1 MSASLSFT
9 YYGHSCFAVVVD
21 GVRLLFDPFITG
33 NPKAS
38 SIDVNSIE
46 ADYILITHGHGDH
59 LADAVAIATRT
70 GAMVISNY
78 EIASWLGKQGVSRTH
93 GMNFGGSYPLPF
105 GRAKYV
111 VAVHSS
117 TLPDGS
123 PGGNP
128 GGFVVT
134 NGARTFYYAGD
145 TALTYDMKLIEAEF
159 SVDFAVLPIGD
170 TFTMGPED
178 AARAAAFVGTGKV
191 IGVHFDTF
199 PPIAIDHGMARGHF
213 EQLGMELVL
222 PVIGETIA
230 L

>member
-1 MSASLSFT
+1 MSAPLQFT
-9 YYGHSCFAVVVD
+9 YFGHSCFAVVVD

-33 NPKAS
+33 NPKAGS
-38 SIDVNSIE
+38 VDVNSIE

-70 GAMVISNY
+70 GAKVISNY
-78 EIASWLGKQGVSRTH
+78 EIASWLAKQGVSKTH
-93 GMNFGGSYPLPF
+93 GMNFGGSYALPF

-134 NGARTFYYAGD
+134 NGTRTFYYAGD

-178 AARAAAFVGTGKV
+178 AARAASFVGTSKV

-199 PPIAIDHGMARGHF
+199 PPIAINHDTARRHF
-213 EQLGMELVL
+213 KDLGIGLVL

>member
-1 MSASLSFT
+1 MTSTLQFT
-9 YYGHSCFAVVVD
+9 YYGHSCFSVTVD

-33 NPKAS
+33 NPKAG
-38 SIDVNSIE
+38 SIDVNSVE
-46 ADYILITHGHGDH
+46 ADFILITHGHGDH
-59 LADAVAIATRT
+59 LADAVAIAQRT

-78 EIASWLGKQGVSRTH
+78 EIASWLSKQGVARTH
-93 GMNFGGSYPLPF
+93 GMNFGGSYALPF

-134 NGARTFYYAGD
+134 NGKRTFYYAGD
-145 TALTYDMKLIEAEF
+145 TALTYDMKLIGEEF
-159 SVDFAVLPIGD
+159 TVDFAVLPVGD

-178 AARAAAFVGTGKV
+178 AARAAAFVGTSKV

-199 PPIAIDHGMARGHF
+199 PPIAINHDTARRHF
-213 EQLGMELVL
+213 HELGMELVL

>member
-1 MSASLSFT
+1 
-9 YYGHSCFAVVVD
+9 
-21 GVRLLFDPFITG
+21 
-33 NPKAS
+33 
-38 SIDVNSIE
+38 
-46 ADYILITHGHGDH
+46 
-59 LADAVAIATRT
+59 
-70 GAMVISNY
+70 SNY
-78 EIASWLGKQGVSRTH
+78 EIASWLAKQGVSKTH
-93 GMNFGGSYPLPF
+93 GMNFGGSYALPF

-134 NGARTFYYAGD
+134 NGTRTFYYAGD
-145 TALTYDMKLIEAEF
+145 TALTCDMKLIEAEF

-178 AARAAAFVGTGKV
+178 AARAASFVGTSKV

-199 PPIAIDHGMARGHF
+199 PPIAINHDTARRHF
-213 EQLGMELVL
+213 KDLGIELVL

>member
-1 MSASLSFT
+1 MSAPLQLT

-33 NPKAS
+33 NPKAGT
-38 SIDVNSIE
+38 IDVHSIE

-78 EIASWLGKQGVSRTH
+78 EIAAWLAKKGVSKTH
-93 GMNFGGSYPLPF
+93 GMNFGGSYALPF
-105 GRAKYV
+105 GRTKYV

-134 NGARTFYYAGD
+134 NGSRTFYYAGD

-159 SVDFAVLPIGD
+159 RVNFAVLPIGD

-178 AARAAAFVGTGKV
+178 AARAASFVGTSKV

-199 PPIAIDHGMARGHF
+199 PPIAINHDTARVHF
-213 EQLGMELVL
+213 QKLGIELVL
-222 PVIGETIA
+222 PVIGETIS

>member
-1 MSASLSFT
+1 MHFT

-21 GVRLLFDPFITG
+21 GVRLLFDPFISG
-33 NPKAS
+33 NPKAA
-38 SIDVNSIE
+38 SIDVNGIE

-59 LADAVAIATRT
+59 LADAVAIANRT

-78 EIASWLGKQGVSRTH
+78 EVASWLAAQGVSKTH
-93 GMNFGGSYPLPF
+93 GMNFGGSYALPF

-117 TLPDGS
+117 TLPDGT

-134 NGARTFYYAGD
+134 NGTRTFYYAGD

-178 AARAAAFVGTGKV
+178 AARAATFVGTRKV
-191 IGVHFDTF
+191 VGVHFDTF
-199 PPIAIDHGMARGHF
+199 PPIAIDHDAARSHF
-213 EQLGMELVL
+213 SERGLELVL
-222 PVIGETIA
+222 PVIGETIS

>member
-1 MSASLSFT
+1 MSAAMQFT
-9 YYGHSCFAVVVD
+9 YYGHSCFAVVID

-33 NPKAS
+33 NPKAG

-59 LADAVAIATRT
+59 LADAVAIAART

-78 EIASWLGKQGVSRTH
+78 EIASWLAKQGVSKTH
-93 GMNFGGSYPLPF
+93 GMNFGGSYALPF

-134 NGARTFYYAGD
+134 NGTRTFYYAGD
-145 TALTYDMKLIEAEF
+145 TALTYDMKLIAAEF

-178 AARAAAFVGTGKV
+178 AARAAGFVGANKV
-191 IGVHFDTF
+191 VGVHFDTF
-199 PPIAIDHGMARGHF
+199 PPIAINHDTARSHF
-213 EQLGMELVL
+213 QELGVELVL
-222 PVIGETIA
+222 PVIGETLA

>member
-1 MSASLSFT
+1 MSAAMQFT

-33 NPKAS
+33 NPKAG

-59 LADAVAIATRT
+59 LADAVAIADRT

-78 EIASWLGKQGVSRTH
+78 EIASWLAKQGVSKTH
-93 GMNFGGSYPLPF
+93 GMNFGGSYALPF

-134 NGARTFYYAGD
+134 NGTRTFYYAGD
-145 TALTYDMKLIEAEF
+145 TALTYDMKLIAAEF

-178 AARAAAFVGTGKV
+178 AARAAGFVGTSKV
-191 IGVHFDTF
+191 VGVHFDTF
-199 PPIAIDHGMARGHF
+199 PPIAINHDTARSHF
-213 EQLGMELVL
+213 QELGVELVL
-222 PVIGETIA
+222 PVIGETLA

>member
-1 MSASLSFT
+1 MSAPMHFT

-33 NPKAS
+33 NPKAGH
-38 SIDVNSIE
+38 IDVNSIE

-59 LADAVAIATRT
+59 LADAVSIATRT

-78 EIASWLGKQGVSRTH
+78 EIASWLANQGVSKTH
-93 GMNFGGSYPLPF
+93 GMNFGGSYALPF
-105 GRAKYV
+105 GRTKYV

-134 NGARTFYYAGD
+134 SGTQSFYYAGD
-145 TALTYDMKLIEAEF
+145 TALTYDMKLISDEF
-159 SVDFAVLPIGD
+159 DLNFAVLPIGD
-170 TFTMGPED
+170 TFTMGIAD
-178 AARAAAFVGTGKV
+178 AVRAADFVGAKTV
-191 IGVHFDTF
+191 IGVHYDTF
-199 PPIAIDHGMARGHF
+199 PPIAIDRDEAVTAFGARGVT
-213 EQLGMELVL
+213 LLL
-222 PVIGETIA
+222 PAIGETVA

>member
-1 MSASLSFT
+1 MQFT

-33 NPKAS
+33 NPKAG

-59 LADAVAIATRT
+59 LADAVAIADRT

-78 EIASWLGKQGVSRTH
+78 EIASWLAKQGVSKTH
-93 GMNFGGSYPLPF
+93 GMNFGGSYALPF

-134 NGARTFYYAGD
+134 NGTRTFYYAGD
-145 TALTYDMKLIEAEF
+145 TALTYDMKLIAAEF

-178 AARAAAFVGTGKV
+178 AARAAGFVGTSKV
-191 IGVHFDTF
+191 VGVHFDTF
-199 PPIAIDHGMARGHF
+199 PPIAINHDTARSHF
-213 EQLGMELVL
+213 QELGVELVL
-222 PVIGETIA
+222 PVIGETLA

>member
-1 MSASLSFT
+1 MSDSLQFT

-33 NPKAS
+33 NPKAGS
-38 SIDVNSIE
+38 LEVNSIE
-46 ADYILITHGHGDH
+46 ADYILITHGHADH
-59 LADAVAIATRT
+59 LADAVAIAART

-93 GMNFGGSYPLPF
+93 GMNFGGSFALPF
-105 GRAKYV
+105 GRPKYV

-123 PGGNP
+123 PGGHP

-170 TFTMGPED
+170 TFTMGPVD
-178 AARAAAFVGTGKV
+178 AARAAAFVGTSKV

-199 PPIAIDHGMARGHF
+199 PPIAIDHDAARSHF
-213 EQLGMELVL
+213 QQRGVELVL
-222 PVIGETIA
+222 PVIGETLA

>member
-1 MSASLSFT
+1 MSAPMHFT

-33 NPKAS
+33 NPKAAHL
-38 SIDVNSIE
+38 DVNTIE

-78 EIASWLGKQGVSRTH
+78 EIASWLSKQGVSRSH
-93 GMNFGGSYPLPF
+93 GMNFGGSYALPF
-105 GRAKYV
+105 GRTKYV

-117 TLPDGS
+117 TLPDGT

-178 AARAAAFVGTGKV
+178 AARAAAFVGTSKV

-199 PPIAIDHGMARGHF
+199 PPIAINHDTARGHF
-213 EQLGMELVL
+213 RELGIELVL
-222 PVIGETIA
+222 PVIGETIS